1 MIHVD
6 PSVFMDRAQNKSP
19 SMNAWNG
26 VPNSNVF
33 DVRHSSPE
41 IVELSES
48 KSKIGNHVEEQT
60 QINLSRIDKDEESL
74 KDAGAPFKG
83 AVKIDLN

>member
-1 MIHVD
+1 MPIIPKKVSIGDDLEPVFRPKVQSPMMIHVD
-6 PSVFMDRAQNKSP
+6 PSVFMDRVQNKSP

-48 KSKIGNHVEEQT
+48 KSKIGNHVEE
-60 QINLSRIDKDEESL
+60 
-74 KDAGAPFKG
+74 
-83 AVKIDLN
+83 

>member
-6 PSVFMDRAQNKSP
+6 PSVFMDREQKKSP

-26 VPNSNVF
+26 VPNSNAF
-33 DVRHSSPE
+33 DIRQSSPK

-48 KSKIGNHVEEQT
+48 KSKIGNHAEE
-60 QINLSRIDKDEESL
+60 
-74 KDAGAPFKG
+74 
-83 AVKIDLN
+83 